1 MSNKKKF
8 EVDEEALRKMM
19 ASTTE
24 TYLFGEVPKSDE
36 KEPDMQEDDE
46 IAPEE
51 VSVQKQENQP
61 LPDYDAGKG
70 NKKRKIPKSDFSELF
85 LKERVVKNR
94 KQIYISV
101 ETCDMIQSYL
111 KYISD
116 VSFIAYIDNI
126 LVQHIEENK
135 GAIKE
140 LFDKRVNPF

>member
-1 MSNKKKF
+1 M
-8 EVDEEALRKMM
+8 
-19 ASTTE
+19 
-24 TYLFGEVPKSDE
+24 
-36 KEPDMQEDDE
+36 
-46 IAPEE
+46 
-51 VSVQKQENQP
+51 
-61 LPDYDAGKG
+61 
-70 NKKRKIPKSDFSELF
+70 F

-94 KQIYISV
+94 KQVYIST